1 VLDLDDIVEF
11 VQAQTGYRKPIS
23 EGADLDQDIGVF
35 GDDMDDLLAAYAERF
50 DVDMASYLWY
60 FHTGEEGL
68 GVGSLFFKPPNR
80 RVEHIPVT
88 PAVLLRSARA
98 GVWSVDYPDHSLPP
112 RRLDVLVNQVF
123 VAVGLAVVFAAM
135 LWKYVLR

>member
-1 VLDLDDIVEF
+1 MLDLDDIVEF
-11 VQAQTGYRKPIS
+11 VRVQTGYRKPIS
-23 EGADLDQDIGVF
+23 ESADLDHEIGVF
-35 GDDMDDLLAAYAERF
+35 GDDMGHLLAAYAERF
-50 DVDMASYLWY
+50 GVDMAPYLWY

-68 GVGSLFFKPPNR
+68 GIGGLFFKPPNR

-112 RRLDVLVNQVF
+112 RRLDILVNQVF
-123 VAVGLAVVFAAM
+123 SAVVFVAVLAAL